1 MVRIRRA
8 RSLVVT
14 FAGASP
20 VVRNFMYQQP
30 MPVDGFTL
38 ELLSR
43 TDDWQLP
50 QGLHALYPATP
61 PATVDAYLH
70 GMTEHGLLVMEH
82 TEAAQLDMEY
92 EAAWAWD
99 TTAGLYHFGIQ
110 DPPWLDQDQSAQW
123 MHHIAATQPAI
134 PQFTSN
140 EGLEHVAPMALPE
153 VEGGLL
159 ATMKARRS
167 VRTFLPEPVT
177 ANALRDC
184 LYAGMGVTGFLDTQI
199 PGEDPHLPLTMTPS
213 GGARNPYEAYVYV
226 RNVEGLQ
233 PGIYHYSALDHSLG
247 LVAPHLA
254 VDTTALFAQQDWTE
268 TAAFAILLVANFER
282 SSWKYPHPNA
292 YRVVLME
299 AGHIAQNMLL
309 AATELGLDAAPT
321 GAVSDSVARQL
332 LGLNRVRQAL
342 VYAVFVGH
350 GDPQAFERTQFTP
363 FEPRGVESV

>member
-1 MVRIRRA
+1 MRVRRA

-14 FAGASP
+14 FAGQSP

-43 TDDWQLP
+43 AEEWQLP
-50 QGLHALYPATP
+50 QALHALYPTTS
-61 PATVDAYLH
+61 PATVDTYLH
-70 GMTEHGLLVMEH
+70 GMVEYGLLVMEN
-82 TEAAQLDMEY
+82 TEAAAQDAEY

-99 TTAGLYHFGIQ
+99 STAGLYHFGIQ

-123 MHHIAATQPAI
+123 MHHIAATQPTI

-140 EGLEHVAPMALPE
+140 EGLEHVAQMALPDTDS
-153 VEGGLL
+153 GLL
-159 ATMKARRS
+159 ATMKKRRS
-167 VRTFLPEPVT
+167 VRTFLAKPVT
-177 ANALRDC
+177 ANAMRDC
-184 LYAGMGVTGFLDTQI
+184 LYAGLGVTGFLDTQI
-199 PGEDPHLPLTMTPS
+199 PGEEPHLPLTMTPS
-213 GGARNPYEAYVYV
+213 GGARNPYEGYVYV

-247 LVAPHLA
+247 LVTPHLA
-254 VDTTALFAQQDWTE
+254 VNTTELFAQQDWTE
-268 TAAFAILLVANFER
+268 GAAFAILLVANFER

-321 GAVSDSVARQL
+321 GAVSDTAARNL
-332 LGLNRVRQAL
+332 LGLNRVRQSL
-342 VYAVFVGH
+342 VYSVFVGH
-350 GDPQAFERTQFTP
+350 GDPQAFERTQFIP
-363 FEPRGVESV
+363 YAPPSVED